1 MDNSNLIEATIET
14 DDTFLKQFLRY
25 SQIKIP
31 DEARIYNFV
40 KDFLVDSLKSDG
52 SL

>member
-1 MDNSNLIEATIET
+1 MDNSNLIEATMET
-14 DDTFLKQFLRY
+14 DGTFLKQFLRY
-25 SQIKIP
+25 GQIKIP

-40 KDFLVDSLKSDG
+40 KDFLVDSLKSNG